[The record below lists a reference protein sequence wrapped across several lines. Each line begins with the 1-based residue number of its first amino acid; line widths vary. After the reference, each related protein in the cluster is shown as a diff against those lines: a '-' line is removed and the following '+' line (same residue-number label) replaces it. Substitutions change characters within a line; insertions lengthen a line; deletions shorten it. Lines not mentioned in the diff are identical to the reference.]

1 MKRQGKDFSGRV
13 TPLFPTMIVQAQQ
26 ETSVPREVVADEAV
40 YEEMSERVSKFSND
54 PPLSRVN
61 TLGRWDDRLKLADL
75 MELCNQLQSRVL
87 ALETTKTNQA
97 LEIGS
102 LKRRVKKPKKKTSK
116 RTHKLSR
123 LYKIGSSRIIKSTN
137 EASLD
142 DQEDASKQGR
152 IIDNLDAD
160 KRVTLVDET
169 QRRNDQDMFDIG
181 VLNDEEVVTEKE
193 VSTADPVTTTGEVV
207 TTADVEVSVTDATP
221 TICNTLIL
229 TNIAMKA
236 NLGYYFIVQ
245 QS

>member
-1 MKRQGKDFSGRV
+1 
-13 TPLFPTMIVQAQQ
+13 
-26 ETSVPREVVADEAV
+26 
-40 YEEMSERVSKFSND
+40 
-54 PPLSRVN
+54 
-61 TLGRWDDRLKLADL
+61 

-97 LEIGS
+97 LDIGS
-102 LKRRVKKPKKKTSK
+102 LKRRVKKPEKKASK
-116 RTHKLSR
+116 RIHKLSR
-123 LYKIGSSRIIKSTN
+123 LYKIGSSRIIKSSN

-181 VLNDEEVVTEKE
+181 LLDDEEVVAEKE
-193 VSTADPVTTTGEVV
+193 VSTADQVTTTGEVV
-207 TTADVEVSVTDATP
+207 TTADVEVSVTAATP
-221 TICNTLIL
+221 TICNTSIL
-229 TNIAMKA
+229 TNIATKA